1 MNRSVIIYKGNF
13 QYDAVNIFADELAE
27 GFNDLSIDTFVIDLR
42 NTQTLAE
49 NLKNALSGTDC
60 RLICAFAGIGA
71 ELKASSGAFFHDT
84 LKIPFAAL
92 SIDHPVH
99 MLSRAAQK
107 NMQIGCY
114 DESHINFL
122 DIISGGQ
129 LSAFHFPHGGCIC
142 QEPFT
147 GTYSERP
154 VEVFFPASYINPGVI
169 SKLDSLPPHCRDI
182 GLSAVDI
189 ILEADSM
196 PVHEAIIAAGIASG
210 IDVKIGEGFR
220 ILLDVMEKVFIPVEL
235 HTRGVKRIEVLK
247 ILDNA
252 GISVEICGSN
262 WPDGLFKNHKV
273 SPPMDFKSVLR
284 KMSESKVVLNAFMI
298 PGSHERLLS
307 AALAGAHVLGDYS
320 PWPFENFFEGR
331 EMSFYRWTKRNMI
344 PEAVRGILSDIP
356 NAEAVAKAGQLKTR
370 NNHTWKNR
378 ARSLAGRF
386 GL

>member
-27 GFNDLSIDTFVIDLR
+27 GFKALSIDTFIIDLR
-42 NTQTLAE
+42 NTKALAE

-122 DIISGGQ
+122 DIIGGGQ
-129 LSAFHFPHGGCIC
+129 LSSFHFPHGGCIC
-142 QEPFT
+142 SNPFT
-147 GTYSERP
+147 GTYGERS
-154 VEVFFPASYINPGVI
+154 VEVFFPASYINPDVI
-169 SKLDSLPPHCRDI
+169 SKLDSLPSACREI
-182 GLSAVDI
+182 GLSAVEI
-189 ILEADSM
+189 ILEADSI
-196 PVHEAIIAAGIASG
+196 PVHEAIIAAVMRDG
-210 IDVKIGEGFR
+210 IDIKTGEGFR

-235 HTRGVKRIEVLK
+235 HTRGVKRIEILK

-262 WPDGLFKNHKV
+262 WPDGMFKNHRV

-284 KMSESKVVLNAFMI
+284 KMSESKIVLNAFMI

-307 AALAGAHVLGDYS
+307 GALAGAHVVGDYS
-320 PWPFENFFEGR
+320 PWPFENFIEGR

-344 PEAVRGILSDIP
+344 PEMLRGILSAP
-356 NAEAVAKAGQLKTR
+356 EKAEAVAKAGQLNAG

-378 ARSLAGRF
+378 ARTLAGRF